1 MIVVSLSEF
10 NLSKDYYHLLRTALT
25 PTDEPNQGSAAP
37 KPWVLLPGMCCG
49 AAGGQAEWADT
60 IAATWLLFYAAADL
74 MDSAQDQDDPAEWWT
89 EGGPA
94 VALSAATGL
103 FFCASS
109 LLSKAALTHQT
120 KQVGSALSQDFHHS
134 FLQMSSGQYADILY
148 PYPDL
153 DQYWQ
158 IASQKSGSFFALACR
173 SGARL
178 AVQDAE
184 IINAFGEFGQALGI
198 LIQILDDLEDL
209 NGLQNG
215 KAPIK
220 PSLLSR
226 SLPLVYALNV
236 LPKNKAQ
243 LVRQVLETHKV
254 ATQDGVR
261 LFEIVE
267 ESGAVLYLLAEI
279 DHYRSVAL
287 DKLAQAVPDETARQG
302 LVKLTRSIGSPDKNS
317 N

>member
-1 MIVVSLSEF
+1 MIVVSLSEL
-10 NLSKDYYHLLRTALT
+10 NLSEDYHHLLRTALT
-25 PTDEPNQGSAAP
+25 PENKPDDGSAAP
-37 KPWVLLPGMCCG
+37 KPWVLLPGMCCY
-49 AAGGQAEWADT
+49 AVGGQAEWADAV
-60 IAATWLLFYAAADL
+60 AATWLLFYAAADL
-74 MDSAQDQDDPAEWWT
+74 MDSSQDQDDPAEWWI

-109 LLSKAALTHQT
+109 LLSKAALTHKT
-120 KQVGSALSQDFHHS
+120 KHFASQLTQDFHHS
-134 FLQMSSGQYADILY
+134 FLQMSSGQYADILS
-148 PYPDL
+148 PYPGL

-209 NGLQNG
+209 NGLVNNHLPT
-215 KAPIK
+215 KF
-220 PSLLSR
+220 SLLSR

-236 LPKNKAQ
+236 LPKTERE
-243 LVRQVLETHKV
+243 LVRQILESHQST
-254 ATQDGVR
+254 TQDGMR

-279 DHYRSVAL
+279 DHYRSFAL
-287 DKLAQAVPDETARQG
+287 EKLTQAVPAEPAREA
-302 LVKLTRSIGSPDKNS
+302 LEKLTRGIGSPDQKS